1 MLSEK
6 VINFLTVRVHMPHNS
21 HIDSSYM
28 GYTNINVHIILV

>member
-6 VINFLTVRVHMPHNS
+6 VINFLTVPMHMTHNS

-28 GYTNINVHIILV
+28 GYTNINVHIILI